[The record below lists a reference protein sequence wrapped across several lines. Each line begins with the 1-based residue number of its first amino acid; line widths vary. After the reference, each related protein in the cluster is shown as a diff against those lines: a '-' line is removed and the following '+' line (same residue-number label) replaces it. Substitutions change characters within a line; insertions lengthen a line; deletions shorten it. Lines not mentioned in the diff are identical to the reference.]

1 MSNNKQK
8 LNQMISK
15 IKESEKFKLY
25 IVYLF
30 IAGVLFSLGRMTSS
44 KPAFDDFCKKPIR
57 AEKLCDK
64 KKKTAEGRVKEL
76 EAKVKQMEVDIHK
89 KELLIIKKQEKIC
102 EEKIAAKIKQIK
114 KIYLKSKCGICQ
126 RQNICQKCRKQ
137 WKKYYRFLSLF

>member
-1 MSNNKQK
+1 MSDNKEK

-57 AEKLCDK
+57 AEKLCNTKKDK
-64 KKKTAEGRVKEL
+64 ADTRVEELEKKVKE
-76 EAKVKQMEVDIHK
+76 MEVDIHK
-89 KELLIIKKQEKIC
+89 KELLIIKKQEVIC

-126 RQNICQKCRKQ
+126 KQNICQRCKQ
-137 WKKYYRFLSLF
+137 Q